1 MTEEVV
7 NQEQGQAQGLSL
19 QDIATAVQ
27 IIDICSRRGGF
38 EGPELASV
46 GGLRERFVSFVNAN
60 APKDEPAPEGAV
72 PEAEADS
79 EDSAES

>member
-60 APKDEPAPEGAV
+60 APKDGEAPAGEV
-72 PEAEADS
+72 PVAEAEDS
-79 EDSAES
+79 SDES

>member
-7 NQEQGQAQGLSL
+7 NTEQGQAPGLSL

-38 EGPELASV
+38 EGPELSSV
-46 GGLRERFVSFVNAN
+46 GGLRERFVAFVNAN

-72 PEAEADS
+72 PEADS
-79 EDSAES
+79 DSDSDDS

>member
-27 IIDICSRRGGF
+27 IIDICSWRGGF

-46 GGLRERFVSFVNAN
+46 GGLRERFVSFVQAN
-60 APKDEPAPEGAV
+60 APKDEPAPEGSV
-72 PEAEADS
+72 PETDADS

>member
-7 NQEQGQAQGLSL
+7 NSEGQGQAPQLSL

-38 EGPELASV
+38 EGPELSAV
-46 GGLRERFVSFVNAN
+46 GGLRERFVAFVNAN
-60 APKDEPAPEGAV
+60 AKAGEEVEGAV
-72 PEAEADS
+72 PDAEPNSDDS
-79 EDSAES
+79 